1 MILKIEI
8 LESAEYD
15 LKQLRRYLI
24 KNFST
29 KSWQTS
35 YQNIKSSIRNL
46 KEHPKI
52 GVIPEELEKLSLH
65 QYRQVISGHNRI
77 IYEVRLQTIYIH
89 IIIDS
94 RQDFKSLLLKRLIKP

>member
-1 MILKIEI
+1 MI
-8 LESAEYD
+8 LESAKYD

-29 KSWQTS
+29 KTWQTS

-46 KEHPKI
+46 KNHPEI
-52 GVIPEELEKLSLH
+52 GIIPEELEKINAH
-65 QYRQVISGHNRI
+65 QYRQVISGMNRI
-77 IYEVRLQTIYIH
+77 IYEIQEQMIYIH

-94 RQDFKSLLLKRLIKP
+94 RQNFKSLLMRRLLKP